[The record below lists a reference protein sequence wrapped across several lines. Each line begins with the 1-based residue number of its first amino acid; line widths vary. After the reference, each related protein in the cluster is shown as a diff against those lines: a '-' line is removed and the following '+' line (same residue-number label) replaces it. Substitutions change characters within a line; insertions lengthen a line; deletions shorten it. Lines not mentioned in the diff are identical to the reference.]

1 MTTVT
6 KTPAVKVIDK
16 AAEVTKLID
25 SIESRG
31 KKLAA
36 DIHRAAVSCL
46 YHADK
51 HGDVTLM
58 QRLLVAVPDF
68 SRRNALIAWAVKF
81 GKFAPSEDGKSVV
94 YLKHGE
100 TDIEG
105 GAAVPF
111 WDFKPEQPF
120 TQFDLGA
127 ELAKLVKRAEKA
139 AKDERNNLPAEEFRK
154 LRELA
159 ATAKSVEPLALSA

>member
-1 MTTVT
+1 MTTAI
-6 KTPAVKVIDK
+6 KIIDK
-16 AAEVTKLID
+16 AAEVSRLIN

-31 KKLAA
+31 KKLAT

-58 QRLLVAVPDF
+58 QRLLVALPDF
-68 SRRNALIAWAVKF
+68 SRRNALIAWAVQF
-81 GKFAPSEDGKSVV
+81 GKFSPSEDGKSVN
-94 YLKHGE
+94 YFKHGE
-100 TDIEG
+100 TDI
-105 GAAVPF
+105 ASASATPF
-111 WDFKPEQPF
+111 WEFKPEKPF
-120 TQFDLGA
+120 TPFDLGA

-139 AKDERNNLPAEEFRK
+139 ARDERNSLPAEELRK

-159 ATAKSVEPLALSA
+159 SSNKPSEKAVA

>member
-1 MTTVT
+1 MTTT
-6 KTPAVKVIDK
+6 TAVKVLDK
-16 AAEVTKLID
+16 AADVTKLID

-31 KKLAA
+31 KKLAT

-58 QRLLVAVPDF
+58 QRLLVALPDF
-68 SRRNALIAWAVKF
+68 SRRNALIAWAVQF
-81 GKFAPSEDGKSVV
+81 GKFAPSEDGKSVD

-100 TDIEG
+100 TDI
-105 GAAVPF
+105 ASASAMPF
-111 WDFKPEQPF
+111 WDFKPEKPF
-120 TQFDLGA
+120 TVFDLGA

-139 AKDERNNLPAEEFRK
+139 AADERNSLPAEEFRK

-159 ATAKSVEPLALSA
+159 ATVKPAAKAVA